1 MARGGI
7 VLVTGVGQGFG
18 RAIALGWGR
27 AGYDVVCADRDVGL
41 ASKTA
46 AEVEDAGGQAIPIQ
60 TDVTVGMDVREAFDK
75 VDELFGRLEGVV
87 HVATRTSGGDPR
99 GQADGEFAEVVAD
112 TLLSSHLVLRTA
124 ARRLEGGWVVVV
136 GPPRSGRAPQDR
148 MARRGL
154 EGLVAGYDALEG
166 GPRVNL
172 VLPSRAASDPV
183 HDAALVRTALFL
195 GSDADG
201 LHGATLR
208 VRLPPPPRLIER
220 LLPEIQA
227 ALDDRVRQLDEP
239 LGPALDEEPD
249 DEGEDAD
256 SWIDPWSDGDVDEAA
271 DEAGDEDE
279 VPDERSGW

>member
-1 MARGGI
+1 MSGAGI

-60 TDVTVGMDVREAFDK
+60 TDVTIGMDVREAFDK

-99 GQADGEFAEVVAD
+99 TLADGEFAEIVAD

-124 ARRLEGGWVVVV
+124 VRRLEDGWVVVV

-148 MARRGL
+148 MARHGL
-154 EGLVAGYDALEG
+154 AGLVAGYDALDG

-172 VLPSRAASDPV
+172 VLPSRPASDPA
-183 HDAALVRTALFL
+183 HDAPLVDAALFL
-195 GSDADG
+195 GSGADG
-201 LHGATLR
+201 VHGAALR
-208 VRLPPPPRLIER
+208 VELPPPPRLIER

-227 ALDDRVRQLDEP
+227 ALDDRVRQVDDPGEDDWSGAWSGDDEADD
-239 LGPALDEEPD
+239 GDAADVPD
-249 DEGEDAD
+249 DESDDEAEDAD
-256 SWIDPWSDGDVDEAA
+256 EGPPGVRGAW
-271 DEAGDEDE
+271 
-279 VPDERSGW
+279 

>member
-1 MARGGI
+1 MSAPGI

-60 TDVTVGMDVREAFDK
+60 TDVSVGMDVREAFDK

-87 HVATRTSGGDPR
+87 HVATRTSGIDPR
-99 GQADGEFAEVVAD
+99 TLADGEFAEVVAD

-124 ARRLEGGWVVVV
+124 TRRLENGWVVVV
-136 GPPRSGRAPQDR
+136 GPPHSGRAPQDR

-154 EGLVAGYDALEG
+154 AGLVAGYDALDD

-172 VLPSRAASDPV
+172 VLPSRPASDPT
-183 HDAALVRTALFL
+183 HDAPLVNAALFL
-195 GSDADG
+195 GSGADG
-201 LHGATLR
+201 VHGTVLR
-208 VRLPPPPRLIER
+208 VELPPPPRLIER

-227 ALDDRVRQLDEP
+227 ALDDRVRQLDDPDEDDWNAP
-239 LGPALDEEPD
+239 WRDVEGRDGADDDDAAEEDVALDD
-249 DEGEDAD
+249 GDAD
-256 SWIDPWSDGDVDEAA
+256 DDRNGRPAW
-271 DEAGDEDE
+271 
-279 VPDERSGW
+279 